1 MNPIATILN
10 RFPTMILDGAF
21 ATELE
26 KRGCD
31 LNDPLWSAKV
41 LLENPQ
47 LIEAVHEDYL
57 VAGADCVITASYQ
70 ATFEGFAARG
80 LSEAEAAALMTRSIT
95 IARQVRD
102 RFWIQ
107 HSADSNRP
115 RPLVAAS
122 VGPYGAF
129 LADGSEYRGNYSL
142 SEEQLMDFHRRRLQT
157 LVEAE
162 PDLLACE
169 TLPCFSEARALV
181 RLLAENPGISAWISF
196 TAKDGQQTCN
206 GDKIRDC
213 AAWLNDFDQVAAI
226 GINCTAPRYVTTL
239 IKEISS
245 ATDKPII
252 VYPNSG
258 EHYDPL
264 SKQWRPGDNGDFA
277 ALAKQW
283 LADGAR
289 IVGGCCRTAPK
300 DIRAISK
307 LAR

>member
-1 MNPIATILN
+1 
-10 RFPTMILDGAF
+10 
-21 ATELE
+21 
-26 KRGCD
+26 
-31 LNDPLWSAKV
+31 
-41 LLENPQ
+41 
-47 LIEAVHEDYL
+47 
-57 VAGADCVITASYQ
+57 
-70 ATFEGFAARG
+70 
-80 LSEAEAAALMTRSIT
+80 
-95 IARQVRD
+95 
-102 RFWIQ
+102 
-107 HSADSNRP
+107 
-115 RPLVAAS
+115 
-122 VGPYGAF
+122 
-129 LADGSEYRGNYSL
+129 
-142 SEEQLMDFHRRRLQT
+142 MDFHRRRLQT